1 MRSIYDAYPRLTRPN
16 DEEMTI
22 DVDAL
27 TIAELNVPG
36 RIFEILL
43 SGGIDVLPDA
53 SPDTEACAKVVF
65 RGDTLSDDGL
75 RGLLTSLARYQDN
88 DLHVRPFQAQNKLAV
103 LMFDEDDW
111 VPMYPATI
119 EVSRVVS

>member
-1 MRSIYDAYPRLTRPN
+1 MV
-16 DEEMTI
+16 I

-43 SGGIDVLPDA
+43 SGGIDVLPGA
-53 SPDTEACAKVVF
+53 SPDTEVAAKVVF

-75 RGLLTSLARYQDN
+75 RGLLTSLARYHDS
-88 DLHVRPFQAQNKLAV
+88 DLHVRLFQAQNKLAV

-111 VPMYPATI
+111 VPVYPATI
-119 EVSRVVS
+119 EVFRVVS